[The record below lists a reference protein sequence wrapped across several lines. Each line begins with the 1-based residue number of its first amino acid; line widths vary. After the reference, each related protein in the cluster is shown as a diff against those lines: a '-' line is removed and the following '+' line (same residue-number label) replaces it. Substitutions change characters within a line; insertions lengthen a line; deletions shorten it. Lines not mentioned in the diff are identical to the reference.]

1 MRQTKR
7 GEQAHRA
14 DDVLSADFHEWVRL
28 EAQYRAFELASEFGV
43 APKDVQ
49 MLKKQQ
55 PRP

>member
-1 MRQTKR
+1 MRQTRKS
-7 GEQAHRA
+7 EQAHQA
-14 DDVLSADFHEWVRL
+14 SDVLSADFHEWVRL